1 MYDSPSTHS
10 SHTSARPERDH
21 PPQRT
26 PGGLAAYAALVAL
39 MPVVLAAL
47 AYPAVAAAAVT
58 GLAVGTLGTWLLG
71 RATRRRAGDRSAPV
85 DAPTAT
91 ETT

>member
-39 MPVVLAAL
+39 VPVVLAAL
-47 AYPAVAAAAVT
+47 AYPAVAAAAVA
-58 GLAVGTLGTWLLG
+58 GLAVGTLGTLTLG
-71 RATRRRAGDRSAPV
+71 RATRRRAGDRAAPV
-85 DAPTAT
+85 DTPPPA